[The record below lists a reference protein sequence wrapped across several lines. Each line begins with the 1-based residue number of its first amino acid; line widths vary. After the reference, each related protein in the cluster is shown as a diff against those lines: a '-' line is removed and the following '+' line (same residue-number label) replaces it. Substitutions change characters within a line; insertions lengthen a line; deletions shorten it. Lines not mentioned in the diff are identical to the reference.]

1 MKHDDGRMNMDSTD
15 YDSLRNLDYQGL
27 VKEARRPRAGPE
39 ATAIRI
45 AFISDA
51 ATQHLIPAV
60 RALLYRRGV
69 RLEAYE
75 GAFSAFELET
85 QDPQSGLYRFQPD
98 VVIALHSIQALTAS
112 FYERTIGAEQWSVRA
127 LARITGV
134 WDSIGR
140 HGRATVVQSTFAIPC
155 ERSFGNLDLKVG
167 ESIRWAA
174 NELNTRIAQ
183 AARSRD
189 SVLLLDVEGIAG
201 WLGAQ
206 GFFDARAWDL
216 WKTFC
221 NLDALSHV
229 AKNIVDIVLAAR
241 GRVVKCIVLDLDNT
255 LWGGV
260 IGDDGIEGI
269 KIGAHGDGEAFY
281 RLQLFMKEL
290 TRRGV
295 LLAVCSKN
303 TESVAAQPFADHPEM
318 VLRREH
324 ISAFV
329 ANWNDKAENIR
340 AIREQLN
347 IGYDAMVF
355 VDDNP
360 FERNLIRQFL
370 PEVIVPELP
379 EDPAQYVEYLSGLNL
394 FETSSFSA
402 EDRVRKEL
410 YEREAVRR
418 QEAAAFDTLED
429 FLRSLDMRISVGE
442 FDEFHIPRISQLMQ
456 RSNQFNLTTRRLT
469 PADCAAAREN
479 PNFLTMHAEL
489 SDRLGSHGLISVVTV
504 ERDVN
509 VLWIRDWLMSC
520 RVLGRG
526 VEQFLMNIVIQHALD
541 AGLERVVG
549 TYKPTPKNAMVENFF
564 AQFGFVK
571 TAEVDKES
579 RWTIDPR
586 SYTPIMVLI
595 TRNSTEE
602 AERI

>member
-1 MKHDDGRMNMDSTD
+1 MNMDSTAF
-15 YDSLRNLDYQGL
+15 DSLPNLDYQGL
-27 VKEARRPRAGPE
+27 IKEARRPRAGSE
-39 ATAIRI
+39 APAVRI

-60 RALLYRRGV
+60 RALLDRRGV

-75 GAFSAFELET
+75 GAFGAFELET
-85 QDPQSGLYRFQPD
+85 QDPQSGLHRFQPD

-112 FYERTIGAEQWSVRA
+112 FYERTIGAEQWTARA
-127 LARITGV
+127 LERITGV
-134 WDSIGR
+134 WDALHR

-183 AARSRD
+183 SARSRD

-201 WLGAQ
+201 WLGARD
-206 GFFDARAWDL
+206 FFDARAWDL
-216 WKTFC
+216 WKIFC
-221 NLDALSHV
+221 SLGALPHV

-241 GRVVKCIVLDLDNT
+241 GRVVKCVVLDLDNT

-260 IGDDGIEGI
+260 IGDDGMEGI

-290 TRRGV
+290 TRRGI

-340 AIREQLN
+340 SIREQLN

-360 FERNLIRQFL
+360 FERNLVRQLL

-402 EDRVRKEL
+402 EDRIRKEL
-410 YEREAVRR
+410 YEREAARR
-418 QEAAAFDTLED
+418 QEAAGFDSVED

-442 FDEFHIPRISQLMQ
+442 FDEFHIPRISQLMR

-469 PADCAAAREN
+469 PADCTALREN
-479 PNFLTMHAEL
+479 PNFLTLHAEL

-504 ERDVN
+504 EREGN

-526 VEQFLMNIVIQHALD
+526 VEQFLMNAVIQHALD
-541 AGLERVVG
+541 AGLDRVVG
-549 TYKPTPKNAMVENFF
+549 TYKATPKNAMVENFF

-571 TAEVDKES
+571 TAQADQELQ
-579 RWTIDPR
+579 WTIDPR
-586 SYTPIMVLI
+586 DYTPITVLI

-602 AERI
+602 ARI